1 MSDYF
6 DCIAFRKTRND
17 KTKAVRLGAA
27 KKRDDGG
34 FNVYLDAL
42 PVPENGSYGFSIVP
56 QRERTTGGK
65 AHSYDAPRDLD
76 DEIPF

>member
-6 DCIAFRKTRND
+6 DCIKFIE
-17 KTKAVRLGAA
+17 TKNGKKFARQLGSA

-34 FNVYLDAL
+34 FSVYLDAL
-42 PVPENGSYGFSIVP
+42 PPDGQFAIVP
-56 QRERTTGGK
+56 QRQR
-65 AHSYDAPRDLD
+65 APTCQGAATKSPADLD

>member
-6 DCIAFRKTRND
+6 DCIIFKKTKND
-17 KTKAVRLGAA
+17 KTFAVRIGGA

-42 PVPENGSYGFSIVP
+42 PLGDGSFSIVP
-56 QRERTTGGK
+56 QRAKGCDADASATRSPEIRRGG
-65 AHSYDAPRDLD
+65 PG
-76 DEIPF
+76 F

>member
-1 MSDYF
+1 MSEYF
-6 DCIAFRKTRND
+6 DCIIFKKTKND
-17 KTKAVRLGAA
+17 KTFARQIGSA

-42 PVPENGSYGFSIVP
+42 PPDGNFAILPQKERGEKRGASAKPAPNNGGF
-56 QRERTTGGK
+56 
-65 AHSYDAPRDLD
+65 D

>member
-1 MSDYF
+1 MADYF
-6 DCIAFRKTRND
+6 DCIRFIKTKND
-17 KTKAVRLGAA
+17 KTIARQLGSA

-42 PVPENGSYGFSIVP
+42 PPDGQFAIVP
-56 QRERTTGGK
+56 QRERSGAQTKTPAQANQG
-65 AHSYDAPRDLD
+65 D